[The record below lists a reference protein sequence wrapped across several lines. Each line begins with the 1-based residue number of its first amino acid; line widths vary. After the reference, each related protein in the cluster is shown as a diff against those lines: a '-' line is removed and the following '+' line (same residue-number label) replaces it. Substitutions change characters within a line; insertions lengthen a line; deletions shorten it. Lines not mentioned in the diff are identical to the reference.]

1 MPAGETPALLRTDL
15 VALSRCAQLTR
26 IESERARFGILGT
39 PRRLNFEVLLTPLEA
54 PDRALRRT
62 RTMSRTPLLLTL
74 LFATTLF
81 AAAPEKQTLYVQ
93 VILGCDQD
101 RPANPAHKEIGPKL
115 AAKLSPVFRWKHYWE
130 TERRKVEFDPAKV
143 TRLTLAE
150 DRTLEI
156 ERLKTGEF
164 EVRLFRKSGLLTK
177 ARQPGRGGMAI
188 LGGEQP
194 SKDSFFVVVRTD
206 EPVNRE

>member
-1 MPAGETPALLRTDL
+1 MFRPTLLLAFLLLALLCT
-15 VALSRCAQLTR
+15 
-26 IESERARFGILGT
+26 
-39 PRRLNFEVLLTPLEA
+39 
-54 PDRALRRT
+54 
-62 RTMSRTPLLLTL
+62 
-74 LFATTLF
+74 
-81 AAAPEKQTLYVQ
+81 AAPEKRTLYVQ

-101 RPANPAHKEIGPKL
+101 RPSNPAHKEIGPKL

-143 TRLTLAE
+143 TRLTLANE
-150 DRTLEI
+150 RTLEI

-177 ARQPGRGGMAI
+177 ARQPGQGGMAI

-194 SKDSFFVVVRTD
+194 SKDSFFVVVRAD